1 LNIRTRMTA
10 LGSVIGATALLT
22 TSLAIA
28 APAFASDGETEPG
41 TITTD
46 TTVVKEQLVQEQT
59 AETPSLPEP
68 PAPEIVEEVIETV
81 PEQITTLDTTVSE
94 PESATTDHVVAPLA
108 KTFTTS
114 TAVKKE
120 VGLYLYPLL
129 DATKGAGWEN
139 SGKQVFCDSMEGT
152 EWFTTLPCELPKEV
166 CGPAWGVQQDKVEY
180 KGEGPFTWPASI
192 TYPVDNIGWP
202 PIYADKHQLLS
213 TLITVP
219 DCAPPTGPSSSSS
232 STPEQC
238 VDGTVHGGSVAF
250 TLTAPSDREVTN
262 VTIRLKDLG
271 DGTGGTAET
280 FYRADGT
287 TGAPGEIVDYA
298 TVTIAAGQT
307 YSATLSGLSDG
318 NYRWTINGGGFTN
331 TERRAL
337 QQDVTIANAECPI
350 VEPVVTNP
358 DRPDKVC
365 PEDPSDPTYYFPGIE
380 NGPIEGEDNVY
391 DAGNYYVT
399 VDDQRDANGVGDV
412 VFTNTPKEGI
422 IFDPLINDVNEDGT
436 VTYVLTYDGTE
447 CDVEEPPATT
457 PPALPP
463 TDTVPPTTTKTTPLA
478 YTGADVNMG
487 LVGFGGLMLLLGAG
501 LSLATMIRGRQAR
514 AQ

>member
-1 LNIRTRMTA
+1 
-10 LGSVIGATALLT
+10 
-22 TSLAIA
+22 
-28 APAFASDGETEPG
+28 
-41 TITTD
+41 
-46 TTVVKEQLVQEQT
+46 
-59 AETPSLPEP
+59 
-68 PAPEIVEEVIETV
+68 
-81 PEQITTLDTTVSE
+81 
-94 PESATTDHVVAPLA
+94 
-108 KTFTTS
+108 
-114 TAVKKE
+114 
-120 VGLYLYPLL
+120 
-129 DATKGAGWEN
+129 
-139 SGKQVFCDSMEGT
+139 
-152 EWFTTLPCELPKEV
+152 
-166 CGPAWGVQQDKVEY
+166 
-180 KGEGPFTWPASI
+180 
-192 TYPVDNIGWP
+192 
-202 PIYADKHQLLS
+202 
-213 TLITVP
+213 
-219 DCAPPTGPSSSSS
+219 
-232 STPEQC
+232 
-238 VDGTVHGGSVAF
+238 
-250 TLTAPSDREVTN
+250 
-262 VTIRLKDLG
+262 
-271 DGTGGTAET
+271 
-280 FYRADGT
+280 
-287 TGAPGEIVDYA
+287 
-298 TVTIAAGQT
+298 
-307 YSATLSGLSDG
+307 
-318 NYRWTINGGGFTN
+318 
-331 TERRAL
+331 
-337 QQDVTIANAECPI
+337 VTIANAECPI

-447 CDVEEPPATT
+447 CDVEEPPTEEPPATT